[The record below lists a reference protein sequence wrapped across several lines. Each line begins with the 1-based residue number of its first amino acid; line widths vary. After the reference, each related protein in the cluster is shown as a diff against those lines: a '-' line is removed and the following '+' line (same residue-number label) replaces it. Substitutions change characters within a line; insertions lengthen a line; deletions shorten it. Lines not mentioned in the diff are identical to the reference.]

1 MRCLIDAAQW
11 AADEIELSPDESHH
25 LVQVL
30 RARPG
35 EQVGLFT
42 GQGHTAEATF
52 IAVRQKRALVRVLSA
67 TRRAT
72 PPPAVAVT
80 LIQAIP
86 KHALMDG
93 IIQKAVELGAQAIQ
107 PLMTERVI
115 IRLSAGDGQSAGE
128 AERRR
133 GRWQKI
139 ALEATR
145 QCGVA
150 WMPTVL
156 PVCSLPE
163 LIPDLARFDLCIVAS
178 LHAEA
183 RSFREV
189 IASAC
194 QGVAFLRS
202 LALIIGPEG
211 DLTETETTALRD
223 AGAQL
228 VSFGKAVLRVET
240 AALYGLSLLHYEMQ
254 ETEFRS
260 QNEANKTCRSVD
272 NYES

>member
-1 MRCLIDAAQW
+1 MMRCRIDAAQW
-11 AADEIELSPDESHH
+11 AADEIELSPGESHH
-25 LVQVL
+25 LVQVV

-35 EQVGLFT
+35 ERVGLFT
-42 GQGHTAEATF
+42 GQGHTAEAIF
-52 IAVRQKRALVRVLSA
+52 IAVRQKRALVRVLPA

-115 IRLSAGDGQSAGE
+115 VQLSAGDGQSAGE

-133 GRWQKI
+133 SRWQKI

-145 QCGVA
+145 QCGVT

-156 PVCSLPE
+156 PVRSLPE
-163 LIPDLARFDLCIVAS
+163 ITADLARFDLCLVAS
-178 LHAEA
+178 LHANA

-194 QGVAFLRS
+194 QGVAFSRS

-211 DLTETETTALRD
+211 DLTDAETTALRE
-223 AGAQL
+223 AGAHL
-228 VSFGKAVLRVET
+228 VSFGNTVLRVET

-254 ETEFRS
+254 NARFP
-260 QNEANKTCRSVD
+260 NPDGK
-272 NYES
+272 

>member
-1 MRCLIDAAQW
+1 MRCLIDASQW
-11 AADEIELSPDESHH
+11 AADDIELSPNESHH

-30 RARPG
+30 RVRPG

-42 GQGHTAEATF
+42 GFGHTAQATF

-67 TRRAT
+67 TRRET
-72 PPPAVAVT
+72 PPPSVAVT

-115 IRLSAGDGQSAGE
+115 IRLSSGE
-128 AERRR
+128 ADRRR

-150 WMPTVL
+150 WIPTVL
-156 PVCSLPE
+156 PVRSLPAT
-163 LIPDLARFDLCIVAS
+163 IADLVRFDLCLVAS
-178 LHAEA
+178 LHAGA
-183 RSFREV
+183 RAFREV
-189 IASAC
+189 VASAC
-194 QGVAFLRS
+194 RGVASLRS
-202 LALIIGPEG
+202 LALVIGPEG

-223 AGAQL
+223 AGAHL
-228 VSFGKAVLRVET
+228 VSFGKTILRVET
-240 AALYGLSLLHYEMQ
+240 AALYGLSLLHYE
-254 ETEFRS
+254 FCS
-260 QNEANKTCRSVD
+260 GS
-272 NYES
+272 

>member
-1 MRCLIDAAQW
+1 MRCLIDAPQW
-11 AADEIELSPDESHH
+11 AADDIELAPDESHH

-30 RARPG
+30 RVRPG

-52 IAVRQKRALVRVLSA
+52 IAVRQKLALVRVLPA
-67 TRRAT
+67 TRRTT
-72 PPPAVAVT
+72 PPPSVAVT

-115 IRLSAGDGQSAGE
+115 VRLSSSA
-128 AERRR
+128 AEQRR

-139 ALEATR
+139 VLEATR

-150 WMPTVL
+150 WMPGVL
-156 PVCSLPE
+156 PVRSLPE
-163 LIPDLARFDLCIVAS
+163 ITADLTRFDLCLVAS
-178 LHAEA
+178 LHADA
-183 RSFREV
+183 RPFREV
-189 IASAC
+189 LTKASMH
-194 QGVAFLRS
+194 S
-202 LALIIGPEG
+202 LKSIALIIGPEG
-211 DLTETETTALRD
+211 DLTEAETTALRD
-223 AGAQL
+223 AGAHL
-228 VSFGKAVLRVET
+228 VSFGNAVLRVET

-254 ETEFRS
+254 DAE
-260 QNEANKTCRSVD
+260 CRIR
-272 NYES
+272 

>member
-1 MRCLIDAAQW
+1 MRCLIDASQW
-11 AADEIELSPDESHH
+11 VADDIVLAPDESHH

-30 RARPG
+30 RARVG
-35 EQVGLFT
+35 ERVGLFT
-42 GQGHTAEATF
+42 GRGHTAEATF
-52 IAVRQKRALVRVLSA
+52 IAVRQKRALVRVLPD
-67 TRRAT
+67 TRHVM

-107 PLMTERVI
+107 PLITERVI
-115 IRLSAGDGQSAGE
+115 VQLSSSAV
-128 AERRR
+128 ERRR

-156 PVCSLPE
+156 PARSLPE
-163 LIPDLARFDLCIVAS
+163 ITADLARFDLCFVGS
-178 LHAEA
+178 LHANARAFRTAVTEA
-183 RSFREV
+183 RVPLLKS
-189 IASAC
+189 I
-194 QGVAFLRS
+194 
-202 LALIIGPEG
+202 ALIIGPEG

-228 VSFGKAVLRVET
+228 VSFGNAVLRVET
-240 AALYGLSLLHYEMQ
+240 AALYGLSLLHYEI
-254 ETEFRS
+254 
-260 QNEANKTCRSVD
+260 QNVECRSP
-272 NYES
+272 